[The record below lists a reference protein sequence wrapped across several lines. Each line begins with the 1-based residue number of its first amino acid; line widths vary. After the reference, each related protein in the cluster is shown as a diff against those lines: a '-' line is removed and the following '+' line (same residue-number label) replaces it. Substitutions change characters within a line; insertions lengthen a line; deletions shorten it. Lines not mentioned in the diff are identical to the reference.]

1 MKFKVSDKLIKARD
15 GASFDIK
22 NYVEGVDYVSRRA
35 FKGVKRVFRADI
47 LDQVADHS
55 GEPTDMIALSV
66 VDPSLVEHKQDM
78 TPIIVLKDE
87 FKQNEPPIITR
98 PTLLDGSVRAA
109 RVVKKHANQRFVET
123 DTLGRV
129 FVGEKGH
136 QIKLSQIIN
145 VKDGVL
151 FLAKVATLPSH

>member
-1 MKFKVSDKLIKARD
+1 MKFNIPERLIKERD
-15 GASFDIK
+15 GAHYNLACYLKDT
-22 NYVEGVDYVSRRA
+22 DYVARRA
-35 FKGVKRVFRADI
+35 FKGVKFMFRADI
-47 LDQVADHS
+47 LDLNTDLSVKNSAKNDLSDLSDDH
-55 GEPTDMIALSV
+55 IALSV

-78 TPIIVLKDE
+78 EPII
-87 FKQNEPPIITR
+87 IR
-98 PTLLDGSVRAA
+98 PAFLDGSVRAA

-136 QIKLSQIIN
+136 QIKVSQIIN

-151 FLAKVATLPSH
+151 FLAKVATLPIH

>member
-1 MKFKVSDKLIKARD
+1 MKFNIPEKAVKARD
-15 GASFDIK
+15 GVHYNLACYLKDT
-22 NYVEGVDYVSRRA
+22 DYVARRA
-35 FKGVKRVFRADI
+35 FKGVKFMFRADI
-47 LDQVADHS
+47 LDLNEDFSVKNPLKSDLNDLSDDH
-55 GEPTDMIALSV
+55 IALSV

-78 TPIIVLKDE
+78 
-87 FKQNEPPIITR
+87 PPIIIR
-98 PTLLDGSVRAA
+98 PTSLDGSVKAA

-136 QIKLSQIIN
+136 QIKVHQIIN

-151 FLAKVATLPSH
+151 FLSKPTSVPIH

>member
-1 MKFKVSDKLIKARD
+1 
-15 GASFDIK
+15 
-22 NYVEGVDYVSRRA
+22 VDYRRQKTGFGSR
-35 FKGVKRVFRADI
+35 VLFRADI
-47 LDQVADHS
+47 LDLNTDLSAKNFAKSDLSDLSADHS

-87 FKQNEPPIITR
+87 LKQDETPLMTR
-98 PTLLDGSVRAA
+98 PAFLDGSVRAA

-136 QIKLSQIIN
+136 QIKVSQIIN

-151 FLAKVATLPSH
+151 FLAKVATLPIH

>member
-1 MKFKVSDKLIKARD
+1 MKFNIPEKAVKARD
-15 GASFDIK
+15 GAHYNLACYLKDT
-22 NYVEGVDYVSRRA
+22 DYVARRA
-35 FKGVKRVFRADI
+35 FKGVKFMFRADI
-47 LDQVADHS
+47 LDEVDDHS
-55 GEPTDMIALSV
+55 DLNNNHIALSV

-78 TPIIVLKDE
+78 
-87 FKQNEPPIITR
+87 PPIIIR
-98 PTLLDGSVRAA
+98 PASLDGSVKAA

-136 QIKLSQIIN
+136 QIKVHQIIN

-151 FLAKVATLPSH
+151 FLSKPTSVPIH